1 MSDDNKYRINNPNVT
16 SEEIDGEII
25 IVNLLNGNYYSAVG
39 LAAHLWGRIERGDS
53 VGRIRDELL
62 ARFADQRDS
71 IEVDLPEFLS
81 KLESEALI
89 VKQSRDGSPNE
100 PAPNGTSVDI
110 AMPAT
115 YSVPALS
122 CYSDMQDLLLLD
134 PIHDVADVG
143 WPTAKPD
150 TEK

>member
-1 MSDDNKYRINNPNVT
+1 MSDDMKYRVNNPNVT

-25 IVNLLNGNYYSAVG
+25 IVNLLNGNYYSAVD
-39 LAAHLWGRIERGDS
+39 LAAHLWRRIERGDN
-53 VGRIRDELL
+53 VGSIRDELL
-62 ARFADQRDS
+62 VRFADQRDS
-71 IEVDLPEFLS
+71 IEVDLSEFLL

-89 VKQSRDGSPNE
+89 VKQSREESPND
-100 PAPNGTSVDI
+100 PAPNGNSVDI
-110 AMPAT
+110 GMPAS
-115 YSVPALS
+115 YSVPVLS

-150 TEK
+150 TEN